1 MTTRSWIWV
10 LAACFVWTGFVSRA
24 AAGGST
30 IANAMG
36 DLRWG
41 MTESE
46 VISYVKRKLG
56 EQYAAKISKASG
68 SQQSKLKDELKQA
81 QAEVAKSR
89 VEFEGSRSRWDSS
102 PVAGEFTYGD
112 DESML
117 TAKGDGGSQSF
128 YFFRDG
134 RLWKWYKA
142 LDQAQ
147 FGGSSGFKKF
157 SGSIEGSFGK
167 GRAKKGE
174 LNPNQG
180 ETQWVEYLDRTSRL
194 RAADNTKR
202 GVFALIFEDMSVV
215 RELASLRP
223 TKPSRLAGQDDE
235 DAPPPAKDNVKTG
248 DSAIARAQTKRSVFA
263 SEPQQESEAD
273 FQSRKQKTANEARE
287 RQVREHVR
295 KQDAKQGE
303 VLKTLDGIDDKDPL
317 GGL

>member
-1 MTTRSWIWV
+1 MMTRSWIWV
-10 LAACFVWTGFVSRA
+10 LAACIAWTGLAGHA
-24 AAGGST
+24 AAGGSNIMT
-30 IANAMG
+30 AMG

-46 VISYVKRKLG
+46 VIAFVKRK
-56 EQYAAKISKASG
+56 SG
-68 SQQSKLKDELKQA
+68 TDI
-81 QAEVAKSR
+81 KSTR
-89 VEFEGSRSRWDSS
+89 VEFEGSKSRWDSS
-102 PVAGEFTYGD
+102 PVAGEFNYGD
-112 DESML
+112 DQSML
-117 TAKGDGGSQSF
+117 VAKDGKATSY

-134 RLWKWYKA
+134 HLWKWYKA

-147 FGGSSGFKKF
+147 FGGSGGFKKF
-157 SGSIEGSFGK
+157 SSQIEGSFGK

-180 ETQWVEYLDRTSRL
+180 ETQWVEYLDRNSRM
-194 RAADNTKR
+194 RAADNSKR

-223 TKPSRLAGQDDE
+223 TKPSRLAGSDD
-235 DAPPPAKDNVKTG
+235 DDTAQQPAKEPVKTG

-263 SEPQQESEAD
+263 NEQQQESEAD
-273 FQSRKQKTANEARE
+273 YQSRKQKTANEARE
-287 RQVREHVR
+287 RQQREHAR

>member
-10 LAACFVWTGFVSRA
+10 FAACLVWTGLTGRA
-24 AAGGST
+24 AAGGSG
-30 IANAMG
+30 IAIAMG

-46 VISYVKRKLG
+46 VIAFVKRKTG
-56 EQYAAKISKASG
+56 TDISKT
-68 SQQSKLKDELKQA
+68 
-81 QAEVAKSR
+81 R
-89 VEFEGSRSRWDSS
+89 VEFEGSKSRWDSS
-102 PVAGEFTYGD
+102 VIAGEFSYGD

-117 TAKGDGGSQSF
+117 TAKVDGAQSF

-142 LDQAQ
+142 LDQSK
-147 FGGSSGFKKF
+147 FGGSGGFKKF
-157 SGSIEGSFGK
+157 ASSLEGTFGK

-180 ETQWVEYLDRTSRL
+180 ETQWVEYIDRNSRM

-202 GVFALIFEDMSVV
+202 GAFALIFEDMSVV

-223 TKPSRLAGQDDE
+223 TKPSRLAGADDDE
-235 DAPPPAKDNVKTG
+235 GSTQKSEPVKTG
-248 DSAIARAQTKRSVFA
+248 DSEIARAQTRRSVFA
-263 SEPQQESEAD
+263 NEQQQESEAD
-273 FQSRKQKTANEARE
+273 YQARKQKAATEARE
-287 RQVREHVR
+287 RQARAHQR
-295 KQDAKQGE
+295 KEDAKQGE
-303 VLKTLDGIDDKDPL
+303 VLKTLDKIDDKDPL

>member
-10 LAACFVWTGFVSRA
+10 LAACLVWTGLTGRA
-24 AAGGST
+24 AAGGSG
-30 IANAMG
+30 IAVAMG

-46 VISYVKRKLG
+46 VIAFVKRKTG
-56 EQYAAKISKASG
+56 TDISKT
-68 SQQSKLKDELKQA
+68 
-81 QAEVAKSR
+81 R
-89 VEFEGSRSRWDSS
+89 VEFEGSKSRWDSS
-102 PVAGEFTYGD
+102 VIAGEFNYGD

-117 TAKGDGGSQSF
+117 SAKVDGAQSF

-142 LDQAQ
+142 LDQAK
-147 FGGSSGFKKF
+147 FGGSGGFKKF
-157 SGSIEGSFGK
+157 SSSLEGSFGK

-180 ETQWVEYLDRTSRL
+180 ETQWVEYMDRNSRM

-202 GVFALIFEDMSVV
+202 GAFALIFEDMSVV

-223 TKPSRLAGQDDE
+223 TKPSRLAGADDDE
-235 DAPPPAKDNVKTG
+235 GSTQKSEPVKTG
-248 DSAIARAQTKRSVFA
+248 DSEIARAQTKRSVFA
-263 SEPQQESEAD
+263 NEQQQESEAD
-273 FQSRKQKTANEARE
+273 YQARKQKAANDARD
-287 RQVREHVR
+287 RQQRAHQR
-295 KQDAKQGE
+295 KEDAKQGE
-303 VLKTLDGIDDKDPL
+303 VLKTLDKIDDKDPL

>member
-10 LAACFVWTGFVSRA
+10 LAVSLVWTGVTGRA
-24 AAGGST
+24 AAGGSG

-46 VISYVKRKLG
+46 VVSYVKRKIG
-56 EQYAAKISKASG
+56 DQYDAKISKAPAA
-68 SQQSKLKDELKQA
+68 QQGKLRDEMKRA

-89 VEFEGSRSRWDSS
+89 VEFEGKSSRWDSS
-102 PVAGEFTYGD
+102 VVAGEFNYGD

-117 TAKGDGGSQSF
+117 TAKSEGGQSF

-142 LDQAQ
+142 LDQSQ

-157 SGSIEGSFGK
+157 TSSIEGTFGK

-180 ETQWVEYLDRTSRL
+180 ETQWVEYMDRNSRL

-202 GVFALIFEDMSVV
+202 GAFALIFEDMSVV

-223 TKPSRLAGQDDE
+223 TKPSRLAGADDDDE
-235 DAPPPAKDNVKTG
+235 AQQKSEPVKTG

-263 SEPQQESEAD
+263 NEQQQESEAD
-273 FQSRKQKTANEARE
+273 YQARKQKEATDNRARQE
-287 RQVREHVR
+287 RAHQR

-303 VLKTLDGIDDKDPL
+303 VLKQLDGIDDKDPL

>member
-10 LAACFVWTGFVSRA
+10 LALGLVWTGVTGRA
-24 AAGGST
+24 AAGGSG
-30 IANAMG
+30 IAVAMG

-46 VISYVKRKLG
+46 VVAYVKRKIG
-56 EQYAAKISKASG
+56 DQYAAKLSKANSA
-68 SQQSKLKDELKQA
+68 QQSKLRDEMKRA
-81 QAEVAKSR
+81 QSEFEKSR

-102 PVAGEFTYGD
+102 PIAGEFNYGD

-117 TAKGDGGSQSF
+117 TAKSDGGQSF

-142 LDQAQ
+142 LETSQ
-147 FGGSSGFKKF
+147 FGGNGGYKKF
-157 SGSIEGSFGK
+157 TSSLEGTFGK

-180 ETQWVEYLDRTSRL
+180 ETQWVEYLDRNSRM

-223 TKPSRLAGQDDE
+223 TKPSRLAGSDDDE
-235 DAPPPAKDNVKTG
+235 PQQKADPVKTG
-248 DSAIARAQTKRSVFA
+248 DSEIARAQTKRSVFA
-263 SEPQQESEAD
+263 SEPAQESEAD
-273 FQSRKQKTANEARE
+273 YQSRKQKSADEARD
-287 RQVREHVR
+287 RQQRAHQR